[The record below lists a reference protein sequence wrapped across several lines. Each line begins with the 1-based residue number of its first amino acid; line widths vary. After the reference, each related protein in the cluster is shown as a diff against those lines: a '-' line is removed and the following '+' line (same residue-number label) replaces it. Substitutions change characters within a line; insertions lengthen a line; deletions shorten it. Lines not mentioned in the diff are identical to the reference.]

1 MPYPFNFPAPV
12 TVPIAGS
19 ADQFPVRRIYCI
31 GRNYADHAREMGGDP
46 SREAPFYFA
55 KPTDAIVPSGSSIAY
70 ACGTNN
76 LAYEVELVVAIG
88 KAGKNIEVAQA
99 LEHVY
104 GYAVGLDLTRR
115 DLQGL
120 AKDKGRPWEAGK
132 GFDESAPIS
141 TIHPVAAIGH
151 PLNSTIWF
159 KLNGELKQD
168 ARTSQMTWSVAEVI
182 AHLSQ
187 LNQLM
192 PGDLIFTGT
201 PAGVGPL
208 QPGDHLHGGV
218 DGVDEIILRIA
229 PH

>member
-1 MPYPFNFPAPV
+1 MPYPFSFPAPV

-55 KPTDAIVPSGSSIAY
+55 KPADAIVANDSTITY
-70 ACGTNN
+70 ACGTQN
-76 LAYEVELVVAIG
+76 LAYEVELVVTIG
-88 KAGKNIEVAQA
+88 KAGQDIAVAEA
-99 LEHVY
+99 LEHIY

-132 GFDESAPIS
+132 GFDQSAPIS
-141 TIHPVAAIGH
+141 AIHPVATMGH
-151 PLNSTIWF
+151 PLNSSIWF

-182 AHLSQ
+182 THLSKFN
-187 LNQLM
+187 LLM

-201 PAGVGPL
+201 PAGVGAI

-218 DGVDEIILRIA
+218 DGVDEITLRIA
-229 PH
+229 AA

>member
-1 MPYPFNFPAPV
+1 MRYPFSFPAPV
-12 TVPIAGS
+12 TVLIAGS

-46 SREAPFYFA
+46 TREAPFYFA
-55 KPTDAIVPSGSSIAY
+55 KPADAIVASGSTIAY
-70 ACGTNN
+70 ACGTKN
-76 LAYEVELVVAIG
+76 LAYEIELVVAIG
-88 KAGKNIEVAQA
+88 KAGKDIAVAQA

-132 GFDESAPIS
+132 GFDQSAPIS
-141 TIHPVAAIGH
+141 AIHPVAAIGH
-151 PLNSTIWF
+151 PLNSSIWF

-168 ARTSQMTWSVAEVI
+168 AHTSQMTWSVAEVI

-201 PAGVGPL
+201 PAGVGAI

-218 DGVDEIILRIA
+218 DGVDEITLRIA
-229 PH
+229 AH